1 MKLLR
6 LEHLDIV
13 CAEIKKSVEFYRK
26 LGLSLEGT
34 LDNGNVVFLFSGDDE
49 SPVRVELHQ
58 AEEGQKTGIDHIAFE
73 VADTDAAYQEGK
85 YLGLEFKFEP
95 LQNMQSGRRRPGPV
109 RPQDAGGRVRE
120 LGLTLSST
128 TLDLSHPSARV
139 FSGGF
144 GDYLWP
150 DRRPGEGLGWIQ
162 NRVR

>member
-95 LQNMQSGRRRPGPV
+95 LQNIQSGRRIANLFDPDGVQVQFARK
-109 RPQDAGGRVRE
+109 
-120 LGLTLSST
+120 TL
-128 TLDLSHPSARV
+128 
-139 FSGGF
+139 
-144 GDYLWP
+144 
-150 DRRPGEGLGWIQ
+150 PGEYGDWG
-162 NRVR
+162 